1 MNVYVIR
8 YVPQFYHDLIT
19 MRGAIYADTPENEP
33 TQSRT
38 VTMHVVI
45 WYLMYLT
52 HLMFITICRTDV
64 WTQAEFFF
72 EDFEKRIFSGLFHR
86 ANSEDNCPEIKF
98 QRIWPKFFE
107 FFSDI
112 SFADGDKCLLRP
124 LIRISSRYIYLV
136 TNFWNVRI
144 YRP

>member
-1 MNVYVIR
+1 M
-8 YVPQFYHDLIT
+8 
-19 MRGAIYADTPENEP
+19 YADTPENEP

-38 VTMHVVI
+38 VTMHVVNLLI

-72 EDFEKRIFSGLFHR
+72 EDFEKRISSW
-86 ANSEDNCPEIKF
+86 ANSHDHFPEIKF
-98 QRIWPKFFE
+98 QRICLKFFE

-112 SFADGDKCLLRP
+112 SFADGE
-124 LIRISSRYIYLV
+124 SVY
-136 TNFWNVRI
+136 
-144 YRP
+144 